1 MAEFWEQM
9 KLTLYFMRLEDKYWG
24 LLIIGLFVLFYLRRK
39 ETKGLLIF
47 ACAASLVCICP
58 PTAYGLSKFLPAAD
72 EYYRLWH
79 IVPAGVVV
87 CVALTLLF
95 ELLGQDRK
103 RQVLFALGV
112 FALLF
117 FAGEFAYTS
126 QDAWNDD
133 TTHLGR
139 EETAVYELLLADM
152 QKQGMETAYLWGP
165 QKVMADSRIYSVA
178 LRPIYGKDIASEESD
193 YSNEQKSMYQ
203 GYETYAAPDSPIDNK
218 EEQVMA
224 IANCLNVFPEI
235 TCDYVVLVNPAA
247 QGSDVDPVW
256 IFERLGYAYVGE
268 TETFQIFRRL

>member
-1 MAEFWEQM
+1 MAEFWERM

-24 LLIIGLFVLFYLRRK
+24 LFLIGLFVLFYLRRK

-58 PTAYGLSKFLPAAD
+58 LTAYGLAKLLPAAD

-79 IVPAGVVV
+79 IVPAGAVV
-87 CVALTLLF
+87 CAALTLLF
-95 ELLGQDRK
+95 ELLGQDRR

-112 FALLF
+112 SALLF

-126 QDAWNDD
+126 QDAWIDD
-133 TTHLGR
+133 ATHLGR
-139 EETAVYELLLADM
+139 EEAAVYELLLADM
-152 QKQGMETAYLWGP
+152 QKEGKETAYFWGP
-165 QKVMADSRIYSVA
+165 QKVMADSRIYSA
-178 LRPIYGKDIASEESD
+178 AFRPIYGKDIAAEDSD
-193 YSNEQKSMYQ
+193 YSNERKSMYQ
-203 GYETYAAPDSPIDNK
+203 GYEAYAAPDSPIDNK

-247 QGSDVDPVW
+247 QGADVDPVW